1 MPGSGKTTLAARLAG
16 ALGLPHLSRDAMSED
31 LAGVLGADTLADSER
46 NNRAALA
53 VFLGVGVR
61 LLRSGTGL
69 VMDHA
74 FRHGLAEADLAP
86 LVRASR
92 ACLVHCHVPPA
103 EALERYAAR
112 FERGERHACHHDAER
127 LARVRGGART
137 VDLAWYEPL
146 DLGIPTLPVDTRSG
160 YAPAFDAIVAFVR
173 SSADAA
179 AIGGQPPGGA
189 PAPEL

>member
-1 MPGSGKTTLAARLAG
+1 MPEPTLVLMGGMPGSGKTTLAARLAG

-53 VFLGVGVR
+53 VFLGVGLR
-61 LLRSGTGL
+61 LLRSGNGV

-74 FRHGLAEADLAP
+74 FRRGLAEADLAP

-92 ACLVHCHVPPA
+92 ARLVHCHVPPE
-103 EALERYAAR
+103 EAMARYAGR
-112 FERGERHACHHDAER
+112 FERGERHRCHHDAER
-127 LARVRGGART
+127 LARVRTGART

-146 DLGIPTLPVDTRSG
+146 ELGIPTLQVDTRRE
-160 YAPAFDAIVAFVR
+160 YAPGFNTIVAFVR
-173 SSADAA
+173 S
-179 AIGGQPPGGA
+179 
-189 PAPEL
+189 